1 MLISKRPP
9 IVFFAVPKTASVS
22 IETAFA
28 PHFDMV
34 MSKHPSLK
42 HMNVR
47 IYEASLANFVT
58 RRVAKSPVRIAVMRE
73 PFDWILSWYRYRA
86 RPENDG
92 AENSSKG
99 VSADEFIRS
108 YISDDP
114 APWAQVGSQ
123 YTFVTNKHD
132 ELGVDRLYRFDDLPR
147 LAGFLNKRLGQN
159 VSLGRIN
166 ISPQIGDDVSEETK
180 RAYRDFASKDFDLFE
195 SLG

>member
-42 HMNVR
+42 HMKVR
-47 IYEASLANFVT
+47 IYEASPANFVT
-58 RRVAKSPVRIAVMRE
+58 RRVAKSPVRIAVMRK

-99 VSADEFIRS
+99 VSVDEFI
-108 YISDDP
+108 
-114 APWAQVGSQ
+114 
-123 YTFVTNKHD
+123 
-132 ELGVDRLYRFDDLPR
+132 
-147 LAGFLNKRLGQN
+147 
-159 VSLGRIN
+159 
-166 ISPQIGDDVSEETK
+166 
-180 RAYRDFASKDFDLFE
+180 
-195 SLG
+195 